1 MDIKDKP
8 KEFDLMKDKPQ
19 LDYDTLNFVWDIL
32 WRFNATAKPSN
43 NDNRSRIYERNH
55 IMSIIQEL
63 ANEI

>member
-1 MDIKDKP
+1 MDMKDKS

-32 WRFNATAKPSN
+32 WRFNETTKPTN
-43 NDNRSRIYERNH
+43 NDSRSRIYERNN
-55 IMSIIQEL
+55 IMNYIQEL